1 MKLLENIGF
10 SEEEIRE
17 LEASIPSLMK
27 DELAKEE
34 KLVIN
39 NINILKELNIDNYL
53 TIFKNY
59 YDMFLMDSSVFKD
72 VFEKYDH
79 DDLIDKINKNIAIIE
94 HL

>member
-53 TIFKNY
+53 IIFKNY

>member
-39 NINILKELNIDNYL
+39 NISI
-53 TIFKNY
+53 
-59 YDMFLMDSSVFKD
+59 
-72 VFEKYDH
+72 
-79 DDLIDKINKNIAIIE
+79 
-94 HL
+94 